1 MIGEVLGNRYELIEK
16 IGEGGMAIVYKA
28 RDNKLNRLVA
38 VKILKKE
45 FANNKDIS
53 DKFKKEATALAN
65 FSDANIVNIL
75 DVGHEEE
82 GNIDYFVMEYVS
94 GKTLK
99 ELIVENGK
107 LNYTVSIG
115 IATQIAKALECAH
128 KNNIIHRDVKPQNIL
143 VTESGMVKVTD
154 FGIAKSSTSATIT
167 NTTTIMG
174 SAHYLSPEQAKGT
187 FIDLRSDIY
196 SLGIVLYEMVTGI
209 LPFDAESPVTIA
221 LKHIQSEPIDP
232 KKYAPSIPDGLNN
245 LIIKCMSKEPINRYQ
260 NCREL
265 INDLQKI
272 KENPNT
278 SINAKMKYDDDRTI
292 IMEPI
297 RPESIVNTDVN
308 VERKKSSYTK
318 ADFEND
324 EDENEEEHEE
334 DFRSS
339 TTNLKKNN
347 NSEKNN
353 NNKNKTIIIIG
364 AIAIAVLLIGGIAFG
379 YKSLTGGNSSI
390 SSSKTVPVPDITGMT
405 VENATKEL
413 KKVGLK
419 IKVVETI
426 ESDKEE
432 NTIVEM
438 NPVADTEAKKG
449 DTIEVKISGGLSK
462 VIVPDLRDYDVN
474 YIKDLL
480 KQKGLDWNINYQ
492 YSENIKSGYLISQ
505 YPERDSEVVKGSV
518 IELTI
523 SQGKKEKF
531 VSVSNYLGQ
540 NVDNAKKN
548 LESLGLTV
556 ILKEQS
562 TDKESENGVVLSQS
576 LESGTKISAGAKI
589 TLTYGKYTPPSDID
603 VSQYLS
609 VGMSLADA
617 TSALNSAGISYSI
630 SGANV
635 SGSDMSLY
643 VVKGFTNKIKQGE
656 SVKIQVEKIKVPE
669 QVKPNEPNEPNEDNK
684 EPTNPEGGDGT
695 NDGNNKPGDTDVSKP
710 GDEDSEEVGAGVNSG
725 GNNTKPG
732 TNNSQ
737 NTNTKPGSNNYN
749 SSTDSGV
756 STDVNQKEESRDN
769 NSKEPVAD
777 NYTININN
785 GNLSD
790 ENLKE
795 DKNKTPE
802 ENLDKTDS
810 KTE

>member
-347 NSEKNN
+347 NSKKNN

-562 TDKESENGVVLSQS
+562 TDKESENGIVLSQS

-635 SGSDMSLY
+635 SGSDMSFY
-643 VVKGFTNKIKQGE
+643 
-656 SVKIQVEKIKVPE
+656 
-669 QVKPNEPNEPNEDNK
+669 
-684 EPTNPEGGDGT
+684 
-695 NDGNNKPGDTDVSKP
+695 
-710 GDEDSEEVGAGVNSG
+710 
-725 GNNTKPG
+725 
-732 TNNSQ
+732 
-737 NTNTKPGSNNYN
+737 
-749 SSTDSGV
+749 
-756 STDVNQKEESRDN
+756 
-769 NSKEPVAD
+769 
-777 NYTININN
+777 
-785 GNLSD
+785 
-790 ENLKE
+790 
-795 DKNKTPE
+795 
-802 ENLDKTDS
+802 
-810 KTE
+810 

>member
-347 NSEKNN
+347 NSKKNN

-562 TDKESENGVVLSQS
+562 TDKESENGIVLSQS

-669 QVKPNEPNEPNEDNK
+669 QIKPNEPNEPNEDNK

-756 STDVNQKEESRDN
+756 STDVNQKEESTDN

-777 NYTININN
+777 NYTVNTDN

-790 ENLKE
+790 ENSKE
-795 DKNKTPE
+795 DKNKT
-802 ENLDKTDS
+802 DS

>member
-347 NSEKNN
+347 NSKKNN

-756 STDVNQKEESRDN
+756 STDVNQKEESTDN

-777 NYTININN
+777 NYTINTDN

-790 ENLKE
+790 ENSKE
-795 DKNKTPE
+795 DKNKT
-802 ENLDKTDS
+802 DS

>member
-347 NSEKNN
+347 NSKKNN

-562 TDKESENGVVLSQS
+562 TDKESENGIVLSQS

-756 STDVNQKEESRDN
+756 STDVNQKEESTDN

-777 NYTININN
+777 NYTINIDN

-790 ENLKE
+790 ENSKE
-795 DKNKTPE
+795 DKNKT
-802 ENLDKTDS
+802 DS

>member
-1 MIGEVLGNRYELIEK
+1 M
-16 IGEGGMAIVYKA
+16 
-28 RDNKLNRLVA
+28 
-38 VKILKKE
+38 
-45 FANNKDIS
+45 
-53 DKFKKEATALAN
+53 
-65 FSDANIVNIL
+65 
-75 DVGHEEE
+75 
-82 GNIDYFVMEYVS
+82 
-94 GKTLK
+94 
-99 ELIVENGK
+99 
-107 LNYTVSIG
+107 
-115 IATQIAKALECAH
+115 
-128 KNNIIHRDVKPQNIL
+128 
-143 VTESGMVKVTD
+143 
-154 FGIAKSSTSATIT
+154 
-167 NTTTIMG
+167 
-174 SAHYLSPEQAKGT
+174 
-187 FIDLRSDIY
+187 
-196 SLGIVLYEMVTGI
+196 
-209 LPFDAESPVTIA
+209 
-221 LKHIQSEPIDP
+221 
-232 KKYAPSIPDGLNN
+232 
-245 LIIKCMSKEPINRYQ
+245 
-260 NCREL
+260 
-265 INDLQKI
+265 
-272 KENPNT
+272 
-278 SINAKMKYDDDRTI
+278 
-292 IMEPI
+292 
-297 RPESIVNTDVN
+297 
-308 VERKKSSYTK
+308 
-318 ADFEND
+318 
-324 EDENEEEHEE
+324 
-334 DFRSS
+334 
-339 TTNLKKNN
+339 
-347 NSEKNN
+347 
-353 NNKNKTIIIIG
+353 
-364 AIAIAVLLIGGIAFG
+364 
-379 YKSLTGGNSSI
+379 
-390 SSSKTVPVPDITGMT
+390 PVPDITGMT

-562 TDKESENGVVLSQS
+562 TDKESENGIVLSQS

-756 STDVNQKEESRDN
+756 STDVNQKEESTDN

-777 NYTININN
+777 NYTINTDN

-790 ENLKE
+790 ENSKE
-795 DKNKTPE
+795 DKNKT
-802 ENLDKTDS
+802 DS

>member
-347 NSEKNN
+347 NSKKNN

-562 TDKESENGVVLSQS
+562 TDKESENGIVLSQS

-756 STDVNQKEESRDN
+756 STDVNQKEESTDN

-777 NYTININN
+777 NYTINTDN

-790 ENLKE
+790 ENSKE
-795 DKNKTPE
+795 DKNKT
-802 ENLDKTDS
+802 DS

>member
-347 NSEKNN
+347 NSKKNN

-777 NYTININN
+777 NYTINIDN

-790 ENLKE
+790 ENSKE
-795 DKNKTPE
+795 DKNKT
-802 ENLDKTDS
+802 DS